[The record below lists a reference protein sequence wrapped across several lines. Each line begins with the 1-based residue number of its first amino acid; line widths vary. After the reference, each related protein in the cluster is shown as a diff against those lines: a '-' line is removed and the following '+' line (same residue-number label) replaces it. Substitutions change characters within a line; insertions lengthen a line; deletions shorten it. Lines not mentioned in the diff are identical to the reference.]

1 MSQTDSL
8 IARAAEQ
15 AASDT
20 TACAIADA
28 AHAAATSATASDIV
42 CAANIAENPYKRD
55 FPLLANHPDLAF
67 LDSAA
72 TAQRPKT
79 VLDAQRRFYEEMNAN
94 ALRGLYRLS
103 VEATEAIEV
112 ARHRVAKFIG
122 APDWHDIVLTRNASE
137 SLNIVAK
144 AFAPTV
150 LKPGDEVCITIMEH
164 HSNLIPW
171 QQACRDA
178 GAKLVYLYPDED
190 GIIQPEEMDKKIGPK
205 TKILSVVH
213 VSNVLGVENP
223 VAELGRRVHEQ
234 GGYFV
239 IDGAQSTPHIPVNVE
254 ELGADFFALSAH
266 KIFGPFGMGVLWGKD
281 ELLRAMP
288 PFLTGGEM
296 IDSVTEQDAVWAPVP
311 EKFEAGTQDAAGIFA
326 TGAALDYLVNTV
338 GYENIQAR
346 EQALVHYLMGE
357 LMQLDFVQIIG
368 SIYWDNHHGVVSFNV
383 RGIHP
388 HDVASIMDMDGV
400 CIRAGHHCAQ
410 PLLTWLGVE
419 NLACCRASV
428 AFYNDKADIDK
439 FIAGLH
445 HVWSTFNG

>member
-1 MSQTDSL
+1 MSTD
-8 IARAAEQ
+8 IA
-15 AASDT
+15 T
-20 TACAIADA
+20 
-28 AHAAATSATASDIV
+28 
-42 CAANIAENPYKRD
+42 NPYKAD
-55 FPLLANHPDLAF
+55 FPLLASHPELAF

-72 TAQRPKT
+72 TAQRPAA
-79 VLDAQRRFYEEMNAN
+79 VLDAQRSFYETMNAN
-94 ALRGLYRLS
+94 PLRGLYQLS
-103 VEATEAIEV
+103 VDATQAIEDARAKV
-112 ARHRVAKFIG
+112 ARFVG
-122 APDWHDIVLTRNASE
+122 ATDPAEVVFTRNASE
-137 SLNIVAK
+137 SLNLIAK
-144 AFAPTV
+144 TLGPTV
-150 LKPGDEVCITIMEH
+150 LHEGDEVCISIMEH

-171 QQACRDA
+171 QQVCRAA
-178 GAKLVYLYPDED
+178 GARLVYLRPDEHGVITD
-190 GIIQPEEMDKKIGPK
+190 EEIANKIGPR
-205 TKILSVVH
+205 TRIVSVTH

-223 VAELGRRVHEQ
+223 VRAIADAAHAQ
-234 GGYFV
+234 GATV
-239 IDGAQSTPHIPVNVE
+239 IADAAQSLPHVHVDVRA
-254 ELGADFFALSAH
+254 LGVDALAFSAH
-266 KIFGPFGMGVLWGKD
+266 KLGGPMGIGGLWGTR
-281 ELLRAMP
+281 ELLESLP

-296 IDSVTEQDAVWAPVP
+296 IDSVTEDDAVWAPIP

-383 RGIHP
+383 KGIHP

>member
-1 MSQTDSL
+1 MPLSGIWIKYSVMFDVEKVRRDFPILGVRVYDKPLVYLDSGATAQKPECVIETVDRL
-8 IARAAEQ
+8 HRESNANIHRGVHFLSEEATEMYEAARARIAEYIG
-15 AASDT
+15 AEAREEVVF
-20 TACAIADA
+20 TAG
-28 AHAAATSATASDIV
+28 ATASLNTV
-42 CAANIAENPYKRD
+42 AYAWCER
-55 FPLLANHPDLAF
+55 F
-67 LDSAA
+67 LRAGD
-72 TAQRPKT
+72 
-79 VLDAQRRFYEEMNAN
+79 
-94 ALRGLYRLS
+94 
-103 VEATEAIEV
+103 
-112 ARHRVAKFIG
+112 
-122 APDWHDIVLTRNASE
+122 
-137 SLNIVAK
+137 NIV
-144 AFAPTV
+144 V
-150 LKPGDEVCITIMEH
+150 SEMEH
-164 HSNLIPW
+164 HSNIVPW
-171 QQACRDA
+171 QLVAERKGAEIRVLPFDEEGRLMTERLPALLDGRTRVVAVTQASNTLGTRPDLRPVIDEA
-178 GAKLVYLYPDED
+178 HRVGAVVVVD
-190 GIIQPEEMDKKIGPK
+190 GCQG
-205 TKILSVVH
+205 VVH
-213 VSNVLGVENP
+213 GGVD
-223 VAELGRRVHEQ
+223 VKAL
-234 GGYFV
+234 
-239 IDGAQSTPHIPVNVE
+239 DC
-254 ELGADFFALSAH
+254 DFYAFSGH
-266 KIFGPFGMGVLWGKD
+266 KLYAPTGIGVLYGKRA
-281 ELLRAMP
+281 LLEEMP

-296 IDSVTEQDAVWAPVP
+296 IDSVTEQDATWAPVP

-383 RGIHP
+383 KGIHP

>member
-1 MSQTDSL
+1 MIDTEHVKCDTCTAPEPMEL
-8 IARAAEQ
+8 D
-15 AASDT
+15 ASDE
-20 TACAIADA
+20 
-28 AHAAATSATASDIV
+28 ASRGWPTVDI
-42 CAANIAENPYKRD
+42 ETNPYKAQ
-55 FPLLANHPDLAF
+55 FPLFQQHPEIAF

-72 TAQRPKT
+72 TAQRPAC
-79 VLDAQRRFYEEMNAN
+79 VLDAERDFYQRMNAN
-94 ALRGLYRLS
+94 PLRGLYSLS
-103 VEATEAIEV
+103 VEATDAI
-112 ARHRVAKFIG
+112 AKVRQQIADLIG
-122 APDWHDIVLTRNASE
+122 ASQANEVVFTRNTSE
-137 SLNIVAK
+137 SLNLVAK
-144 AFAPTV
+144 SFAPTV
-150 LKPGDEVCITIMEH
+150 LEPGDEVVITIMEH

-171 QQACRDA
+171 QQVCRET
-178 GAKLVYLYPDED
+178 GAKLVYLYPTKT
-190 GIIQPEEMDKKIGPK
+190 GQLTTEEVLAKVGPK
-205 TKILSVVH
+205 TKILAVGQ

-223 VAELGRRVHEQ
+223 VKNLGKLVHKY
-234 GGYFV
+234 GGYLV
-239 IDGAQSTPHIPVNVE
+239 VDGAQSLPHMPVDVAD
-254 ELGADFFALSAH
+254 LGADFFAFSAH
-266 KIFGPFGMGVLWGKD
+266 KAMGPMGIGVLWGKAEVRD
-281 ELLRAMP
+281 RIPPLNAMP
-288 PFLTGGEM
+288 PMLTGGEM

-383 RGIHP
+383 KGIHP